1 MTPYRN
7 KATAVPGHLPGGD
20 TEAASQPHRPAPWA
34 PWRQRGAQALFAS
47 LALAAAPFL
56 LGGGTAQAQENPPR
70 RITLDE
76 GDPVRIIAPGGALES
91 RTGPAGASQRVE
103 VRTAWGRYC
112 ITDHRNNPILADA
125 FATPGSG
132 GTGNFG
138 IPTNCPP

>member
-1 MTPYRN
+1 MIWLARIANVNTAIPLA
-7 KATAVPGHLPGGD
+7 KAPPRPLRGITQIAGMLRQTLLSLCVALSPLLTLAPGQTL
-20 TEAASQPHRPAPWA
+20 
-34 PWRQRGAQALFAS
+34 
-47 LALAAAPFL
+47 
-56 LGGGTAQAQENPPR
+56 AQENTPR

-76 GDPVRIIAPGGALES
+76 GDPVRIMAPGAASES